1 MFLKRFLVDD
11 TVFLASPHALMAFD
25 DNEVI
30 LSSSVIASMGEHAKG
45 HGETRANAA
54 EFMQLLDSIYDVPG
68 EKVIPLGNGGALQI
82 CNDED
87 HTIFS

>member
-54 EFMQLLDSIYDVPG
+54 E
-68 EKVIPLGNGGALQI
+68 
-82 CNDED
+82 
-87 HTIFS
+87 